1 MLDRLLK
8 RVMGQKWE
16 MCKVPVTSYHLL
28 LVCDGEYNDVE
39 STYKS
44 LNYWI
49 DLRSHYHGVVCN
61 VKHLGPD

>member
-1 MLDRLLK
+1 MERFE
-8 RVMGQKWE
+8 VA
-16 MCKVPVTSYHLL
+16 VTSYHLD

-49 DLRSHYHGVVCN
+49 DLRSHFSWCGN
-61 VKHLGPD
+61 VNHLGPDFKVESKRVGWPN